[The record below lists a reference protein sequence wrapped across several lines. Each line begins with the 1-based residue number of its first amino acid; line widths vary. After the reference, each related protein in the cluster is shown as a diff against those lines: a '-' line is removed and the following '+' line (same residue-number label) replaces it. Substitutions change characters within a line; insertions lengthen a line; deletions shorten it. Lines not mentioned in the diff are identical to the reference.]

1 MAEKFSIVKQL
12 DTEKLSGRLSEF
24 ICKNWYN
31 PYIFANNA
39 TLEALKKPYEQEMKR
54 IEFINGGVLAIGTN
68 KGLIGKYQGYK
79 MFEDNTLEFGE
90 IELR

>member
-12 DTEKLSGRLSEF
+12 DTEQLSEKIAYF
-24 ICKNWYN
+24 AYENGHD

-54 IEFINGGVLAIGTN
+54 IEFIDGGVLA
-68 KGLIGKYQGYK
+68 KAEGLIGKYQGYK
-79 MFEDNTLEFGE
+79 MFEDNTLKFGE